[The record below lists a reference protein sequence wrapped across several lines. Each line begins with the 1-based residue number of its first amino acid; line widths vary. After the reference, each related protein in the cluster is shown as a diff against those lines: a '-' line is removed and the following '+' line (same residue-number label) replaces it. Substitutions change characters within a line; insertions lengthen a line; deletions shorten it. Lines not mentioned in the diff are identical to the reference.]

1 MDGADLGKRI
11 IAGLLFSILAGLVL
25 VAASRAELLPEA
37 PDKFTYD
44 WRTYLLA
51 EQAPQPRR
59 DIAII
64 YINERSLTG
73 YHYISPIDRGLIA
86 ELVKSLDEA
95 GAKAIGLDIIIDRP
109 TEPQK
114 DAALAE
120 AIRDARAP
128 VILGAVDAR
137 SRGPSEGLAFQEGFI
152 AKTGRTAGHIY
163 FAAERDGLTLGDQ
176 AVRFMLPPS
185 EEPPHRVSFAQ
196 ALADVG
202 GKKPEPGSRLIFW
215 RRPPASGGAD
225 LFTAF
230 TIPAHRDADGN
241 PKGAALPESW
251 RGALAGKTVL
261 VGGGFRDRD
270 VHLTPLTVAS
280 REKVH
285 GVGIHAQI
293 LAQLRDG
300 RAIYEMPWWMEFL
313 IAATVAALGV
323 FAAQRWTLS
332 GVGVISTAIA
342 FLMIVTAGGLLFWTE
357 HIILPSATLFLA
369 WAAGLFAGNWAG
381 APGAKAEQLP
391 DNEAKM
397 ASGG

>member
-1 MDGADLGKRI
+1 LDGADLGKRI

-25 VAASRAELLPEA
+25 VGASRAKLLPAA

-51 EQAPQPRR
+51 EQAPQPRG

-64 YINERSLTG
+64 NIDERSLTG
-73 YHYISPIDRGLIA
+73 YNYISPIDRGLIA
-86 ELVKSLDEA
+86 EVVKSVDEA
-95 GAKAIGLDIIIDRP
+95 GAKAIGLDFIIDRP

-114 DAALAE
+114 DAALVE
-120 AIRDARAP
+120 AIRQARVP
-128 VILGAVDAR
+128 VVLGAVDAR
-137 SRGPSEGLAFQEGFI
+137 SREPGEGLAFQEDFI
-152 AKTGRTAGHIY
+152 AKTGRAAGHIY
-163 FAAERDGLTLGDQ
+163 FATERDGLTLSDQ

-185 EEPPHRVSFAQ
+185 KKPPHRPSLARL
-196 ALADVG
+196 LADIG
-202 GKKPEPGSRLIFW
+202 GKKPVPASRLIFW
-215 RRPPASGGAD
+215 RRPPASGGAE

-230 TIPAHRDADGN
+230 TVPAHRDADGN

-251 RGALAGKTVL
+251 RGALAGKIVL
-261 VGGGFRDRD
+261 IGGAFRDRD
-270 VHLTPLTVAS
+270 LHLTPLTVAS
-280 REKVH
+280 GEKVH

-300 RAIYEMPWWMEFL
+300 RSIHEMPWWVEFL
-313 IAATVAALGV
+313 IAAVVAALGIY
-323 FAAQRWTLS
+323 AARRWTLS
-332 GVGVISTAIA
+332 GVGLIPTAIA
-342 FLMIVTAGGLLFWTE
+342 FLAIVTAGGLLFWAE

-381 APGAKAEQLP
+381 APCGSAKQLS
-391 DNEAKM
+391 DNEAKV

>member
-25 VAASRAELLPEA
+25 VAASRANLLPAA

-51 EQAPQPRR
+51 EQAPHPRS
-59 DIAII
+59 DIAIVR
-64 YINERSLTG
+64 INERSLAG
-73 YHYISPIDRGLIA
+73 YNYVSPIDRGLIA
-86 ELVKSLDEA
+86 EIVKRVDEA

-120 AIRDARAP
+120 AIRQAHAP

-137 SRGPSEGLAFQEGFI
+137 GGELTEGLAFQEDFI
-152 AKTGRTAGHIY
+152 AKAGRSAGHIY
-163 FAAERDGLTLGDQ
+163 FATERDGLTLSDQ

-185 EEPPHRVSFAQ
+185 PEPLHRLSFARM
-196 ALADVG
+196 LAEID
-202 GKKPEPGSRLIFW
+202 GKKPEPASPLIFW

-230 TIPAHRDADGN
+230 TVPVHRDADGN
-241 PKGAALPESW
+241 PKGSALPESW
-251 RGALAGKTVL
+251 RGALAGKIVL
-261 VGGGFRDRD
+261 IGGGFRDRD
-270 VHLTPLTVAS
+270 LHLTPLTVAS
-280 REKVH
+280 RERVH

-300 RAIYEMPWWMEFL
+300 RSIHEMPWWVEFL
-313 IAATVAALGV
+313 IAAAVAALGIY
-323 FAAQRWTLS
+323 AARRWTLS
-332 GVGVISTAIA
+332 GSGLISTAIA
-342 FLMIVTAGGLLFWTE
+342 FLAIVTAGGLLFWAM

-381 APGAKAEQLP
+381 APATKAGQLS
-391 DNEAKM
+391 DNETNL
-397 ASGG
+397 ASRG